1 MSKYFS
7 ARVRLEAIEFSIF
20 FPWYRIVCITFGAR
34 KLIDYAWANNHKLP
48 MRSRFSQTFQQLG
61 VKTLVAN
68 TKKDK
73 SETKLLLNYYGRV
86 LGRLRFE
93 SFAIT
98 LA

>member
-1 MSKYFS
+1 
-7 ARVRLEAIEFSIF
+7 
-20 FPWYRIVCITFGAR
+20 
-34 KLIDYAWANNHKLP
+34 

-98 LA
+98 LAE